1 MPDKLYAGLSFE
13 QTVHKYSQTVVSV
26 CIMRLKNY
34 PDAEDC
40 FQNVFF
46 KLFSSSPDFS
56 DEKHLKAWLI
66 RVTVNCARTSAKRA
80 SKNAALSLDEISEII
95 PANEE
100 KSETLLA
107 YVFALPEKYRTVLYL
122 FYYEDMKISDI
133 SNTLG
138 ISESAVKLRLRRGRE
153 KLKAILERESYNEF

>member
-1 MPDKLYAGLSFE
+1 M
-13 QTVHKYSQTVVSV
+13 
-26 CIMRLKNY
+26 
-34 PDAEDC
+34 
-40 FQNVFF
+40 
-46 KLFSSSPDFS
+46 
-56 DEKHLKAWLI
+56 
-66 RVTVNCARTSAKRA
+66 NCARTSAKRA

>member
-1 MPDKLYAGLSFE
+1 MISADDFITQAVDGYSD
-13 QTVHKYSQTVVSV
+13 TVYRIAFNITKNSHDAYDVVQEV
-26 CIMRLKNY
+26 FLRLIKNRKKIK
-34 PDAEDC
+34 D
-40 FQNVFF
+40 
-46 KLFSSSPDFS
+46 SG
-56 DEKHLKAWLI
+56 HLKAWLI
-66 RVTVNCARTSAKRA
+66 RVTVNCAITSAKRA

-133 SNTLG
+133 SNALG

>member
-1 MPDKLYAGLSFE
+1 MISADDFITQAVDGYSD
-13 QTVHKYSQTVVSV
+13 TVYRIAFNITKNSHDAYDVVQEV
-26 CIMRLKNY
+26 FLRLIKNRKKIK
-34 PDAEDC
+34 D
-40 FQNVFF
+40 
-46 KLFSSSPDFS
+46 SG
-56 DEKHLKAWLI
+56 HLKAWLI

>member
-1 MPDKLYAGLSFE
+1 MISADDFITQAVDGYSD
-13 QTVHKYSQTVVSV
+13 TVYRIAFNITKNSHDAYDVVQEV
-26 CIMRLKNY
+26 FLRLIKNRKKIK
-34 PDAEDC
+34 D
-40 FQNVFF
+40 
-46 KLFSSSPDFS
+46 SG
-56 DEKHLKAWLI
+56 HLKAWLI

-133 SNTLG
+133 SNALG
-138 ISESAVKLRLRRGRE
+138 ISESAVKLRLRRGGE

>member
-1 MPDKLYAGLSFE
+1 MP
-13 QTVHKYSQTVVSV
+13 V
-26 CIMRLKNY
+26 MRLDRFLANAGCGTRSEVK
-34 PDAEDC
+34 
-40 FQNVFF
+40 Q
-46 KLFSSSPDFS
+46 L
-56 DEKHLKAWLI
+56 LKKGM
-66 RVTVNCARTSAKRA
+66 VTVNCARTSAKRA

>member
-1 MPDKLYAGLSFE
+1 MISADDFITQAVDGYSD
-13 QTVHKYSQTVVSV
+13 TVYRIAFNITKNSHDAYDVVQEV
-26 CIMRLKNY
+26 FLRLIKNRKKIK
-34 PDAEDC
+34 D
-40 FQNVFF
+40 
-46 KLFSSSPDFS
+46 SG
-56 DEKHLKAWLI
+56 HLKAWLI

-133 SNTLG
+133 SNALG

>member
-1 MPDKLYAGLSFE
+1 MISADDFITQAVDGYSD
-13 QTVHKYSQTVVSV
+13 TVYRIAFNITKNPHDAYDVVQEV
-26 CIMRLKNY
+26 FLRLIKNRKKIK
-34 PDAEDC
+34 E
-40 FQNVFF
+40 
-46 KLFSSSPDFS
+46 SG
-56 DEKHLKAWLI
+56 HLKAWLI

-133 SNTLG
+133 SNALG